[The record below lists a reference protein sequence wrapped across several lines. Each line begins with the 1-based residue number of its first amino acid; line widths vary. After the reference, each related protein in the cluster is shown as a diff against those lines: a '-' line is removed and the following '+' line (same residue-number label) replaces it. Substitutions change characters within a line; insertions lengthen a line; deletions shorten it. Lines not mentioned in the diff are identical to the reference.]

1 MNLYLQ
7 MLLPV
12 TGGFLLDL
20 ALGDPVW
27 PYHPVRL
34 MGRLI
39 ERLEPIIRRSLPETK
54 PFERLGGGI
63 LAVLVILVSTVIP
76 AGILLLAYRLFFP
89 LGLLLETF
97 FCYQLLA
104 ARSLQVE
111 SDRVYQALE
120 TGGVEEGRRAV
131 SRIVG
136 RDTQSLTEEGVVKA
150 AVETVAENTSD
161 GVVAPLFYL
170 MLFGAAGG
178 FFYKSVNTMD
188 SMIGY
193 RNDRYQYFGTA
204 AARLDDVVNY
214 VPARLS
220 ALFMLA
226 AAFLTGKGGRRAW
239 KIYRRDR
246 RRHKSPNAGQ
256 TEAVMAGALGVE
268 LAGDAWYFG
277 KLHRKPTLGDPVR
290 PIEPK
295 DIRRAGKLMY
305 LTAALALAGFLALK
319 MTVLLI
325 WF

>member
-39 ERLEPIIRRSLPETK
+39 ERLEPIIRRSLPGTK

-63 LAVLVILVSTVIP
+63 LAVLVILFSTGGP
-76 AGILLLAYRLFFP
+76 AGILFLAYRLFFP
-89 LGLLLETF
+89 LGLLLETV

-204 AARLDDVVNY
+204 AARLDDVVN
-214 VPARLS
+214 
-220 ALFMLA
+220 
-226 AAFLTGKGGRRAW
+226 
-239 KIYRRDR
+239 
-246 RRHKSPNAGQ
+246 
-256 TEAVMAGALGVE
+256 
-268 LAGDAWYFG
+268 
-277 KLHRKPTLGDPVR
+277 
-290 PIEPK
+290 
-295 DIRRAGKLMY
+295 
-305 LTAALALAGFLALK
+305 
-319 MTVLLI
+319 
-325 WF
+325 

>member
-39 ERLEPIIRRSLPETK
+39 ERLEPIIRRSLPGTK

-290 PIEPK
+290 PIEPE

-319 MTVLLI
+319 VTVLII

>member
-131 SRIVG
+131 ARIVG

-220 ALFMLA
+220 ALFMLV

-239 KIYRRDR
+239 KVYCRDR

-290 PIEPK
+290 PIEPE